1 MTSQLICLFNAANN
15 TMGGGIQTATN
26 FIRLAVTSTDTRI
39 TWHFLISPQIARN
52 LEALEIDPQ
61 GDPRFEVASISPARS
76 RAARRMWARH
86 IDAMAP
92 DLVYTMSGPAY
103 LRVSA
108 PHVMGCSNAYI
119 SHARFGQY
127 FGAGMKAGVRKLMES
142 TFKWAHTHRADYLIF
157 QTESARSGFLRRS
170 IWRRAQTSVIAN
182 ALGRSFT
189 EALPG
194 PLLRS
199 APKPSLARPLSV
211 LVPSAGYAH
220 KNLDIVLST
229 AKRLHTMH
237 PGLFRFVLTL
247 PDCDVWRRISDGAR
261 QAGLEE
267 MIVNRGPFTAAEAP
281 EMYRQSDLMFLP
293 TRLETFSGSYLE
305 AMWCGLPIVT
315 SDFGFARDICGPAAL
330 YVDSLSS
337 LDCATALTRFLDGGD
352 TFERLVSEGHRQV
365 QTFPTL
371 TQRYEAIVELL
382 LAFNSQVHSRA
393 ILWAPL

>member
-1 MTSQLICLFNAANN
+1 MIVLFNAANN

-26 FIRLAVTSTDTRI
+26 FIRLAVASTDASV
-39 TWHFLISPQIARN
+39 TWRFLISPQIARN
-52 LEALEIDPQ
+52 LEALGLDPQ
-61 GDPRFEVASISPARS
+61 GDPNFEVAARSPARS

-108 PHVMGCSNAYI
+108 PHVMGCSNAYV
-119 SHARFGQY
+119 SHARLGQY
-127 FGAGMKAGVRKLMES
+127 FGAGMKAGLRKLLES
-142 TFKWAHTHRADYLIF
+142 TFKWAHTHRADHLIF
-157 QTESARSGFLRRS
+157 QTDSARSGFLRRS
-170 IWRRAQTSVIAN
+170 IWRRAQTSVIPN

-189 EALPG
+189 EALPE

-199 APKPSLARPLSV
+199 APDPSPARPLSV

-220 KNLDIVLST
+220 KNLDIILPT
-229 AKRLHTMH
+229 AQRLHTAQ

-247 PDCDVWRRISDGAR
+247 PDSDVWRRISDGAR

-267 MIVNRGPFTAAEAP
+267 MIVNRGPFTVAEAP
-281 EMYRQSDLMFLP
+281 EMYQQSDLMFLP

-337 LDCATALTRFLDGGD
+337 LDCAAALAKFLDGGG
-352 TFERLVSEGHRQV
+352 TFERLARDGNRQV
-365 QTFPTL
+365 QNFPTL
-371 TQRYEAIVELL
+371 AERYAAIVETL
-382 LAFNSQVHSRA
+382 LAFTSQNSSKGK
-393 ILWAPL
+393 I